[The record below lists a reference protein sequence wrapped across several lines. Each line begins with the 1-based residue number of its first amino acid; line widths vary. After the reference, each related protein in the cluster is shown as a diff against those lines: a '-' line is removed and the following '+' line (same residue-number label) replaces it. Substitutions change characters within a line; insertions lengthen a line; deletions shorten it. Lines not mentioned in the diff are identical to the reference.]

1 VIVHRQRLVE
11 DTAEGGGVQP
21 HVLGGEGAETIIFE
35 ELSLPLEIR
44 SMSPKGLCENTLPI
58 ISQGKE
64 SSKGKGRSSAEERGY
79 FFYRMLVAVG
89 SKLVQEGEKDS
100 KLLQPG

>member
-1 VIVHRQRLVE
+1 
-11 DTAEGGGVQP
+11 
-21 HVLGGEGAETIIFE
+21 
-35 ELSLPLEIR
+35 
-44 SMSPKGLCENTLPI
+44 MSPKGLCENTLPI